1 MNNLI
6 TTFGSYHYQMLIVI
20 DHLST
25 YNKSYGGENQ
35 LFCTFLVHMN
45 LEQKPLAH
53 SSDLAYS
60 FLRPKQIGA
69 NG

>member
-6 TTFGSYHYQMLIVI
+6 TTFESYHCQILIVI

-25 YNKSYGGENQ
+25 YNKSYEGEHQ
-35 LFCTFLVHMN
+35 LVCTFLVHMN
-45 LEQKPLAH
+45 LEQMPLAH
-53 SSDLAYS
+53 SSYLVYS

-69 NG
+69 TG